1 MENIFEKKPADTLKV
16 DNSTIKLTSPVQSVV
31 QRAKSELERINSAT
45 DVKPVIT
52 ASTVNKSKSK
62 RTIKRLKKNNFT
74 KITKEK
80 KHKNN
85 TKRNKN
91 ISKKK
96 DNNHIGIKKRA
107 KRYRTWVSKTY
118 LANNVG
124 AKQ

>member
-1 MENIFEKKPADTLKV
+1 MNSKLYVPDSNQWKTYFEKKPSDTLKV

-52 ASTVNKSKSK
+52 ASTVNKSISK

-96 DNNHIGIKKRA
+96 NKNKNR
-107 KRYRTWVSKTY
+107 
-118 LANNVG
+118 N
-124 AKQ
+124 